1 MNSLNLNCNLH
12 VVSHGAPRVHQS
24 ECSGTI
30 LMRNISI
37 EPTVIVHNLLASEI
51 EFKLCKKSATEPNSP
66 NNSDIILSDN
76 FATSSIP
83 TYKLFP
89 GENKS
94 FMDFHALED
103 LNLSIKLLSVN
114 NTSRIIP
121 WSKVI
126 YKKK

>member
-1 MNSLNLNCNLH
+1 
-12 VVSHGAPRVHQS
+12 
-24 ECSGTI
+24 
-30 LMRNISI
+30 MRTLAI

-51 EFKLCKKSATEPNSP
+51 EFKLCKSVTDPNSP
-66 NNSDIILSDN
+66 NISDIILSDS

-103 LNLSIKLLSVN
+103 LTLSIKLLSVN

-126 YKKK
+126 LKK